1 MRPSAQPFL
10 WKWVFICMIM
20 KNHFLIKGWALNL
33 VLIRRPRVTQ
43 KWPIGNIPKKD
54 EDEMRNIHV
63 WISASFRDCI
73 SCVFKCNDLVFIYF
87 IVIFIM
93 FIPFVRTLPNLGVLV
108 VQSHKF
114 SRCRGRLPISR
125 PHWFY
130 QGHLGRETGLLPTR
144 FRFRKWQTWICN

>member
-43 KWPIGNIPKKD
+43 KWPVGNIPKKD

-93 FIPFVRTLPNLGVLV
+93 FIPFVRTLLILVFLWYKATNFRGVGGD
-108 VQSHKF
+108 
-114 SRCRGRLPISR
+114 CRLAVPTDFIRVISAGKLST
-125 PHWFY
+125 W
-130 QGHLGRETGLLPTR
+130 
-144 FRFRKWQTWICN
+144 FRFRKWRTRICN